1 MLQNCVQCVIM
12 VNNMAQC
19 DEHILTRVFTRLR
32 TRLLGV
38 AQGVVGNDDDAAD
51 VLQDAFVRL
60 WLHRDELTDD
70 NQAARMTMAAVR
82 NASIDRV
89 RRRQAKHLVPMDDQQ
104 VGNITDEP
112 DDLRQ
117 HVYDEVNDIV
127 QNELTSTQRAIIEM
141 RELQGMDYDE
151 IAHHLGMRPTAVRV
165 QLSRARKRVRDTYRT
180 NHNRHET

>member
-1 MLQNCVQCVIM
+1 
-12 VNNMAQC
+12 
-19 DEHILTRVFTRLR
+19 
-32 TRLLGV
+32 
-38 AQGVVGNDDDAAD
+38 
-51 VLQDAFVRL
+51 
-60 WLHRDELTDD
+60 
-70 NQAARMTMAAVR
+70 
-82 NASIDRV
+82 
-89 RRRQAKHLVPMDDQQ
+89 MDDQQ

>member
-1 MLQNCVQCVIM
+1 MPQR
-12 VNNMAQC
+12 

-32 TRLLGV
+32 SRLLGV
-38 AQGVVGNDDDAAD
+38 AHGVVGNDDDAAD

-70 NQAARMTMAAVR
+70 NQVTLMTMTTVR
-82 NASIDRV
+82 NAGIDRV
-89 RRRQAKHLVPMDDQQ
+89 RRRQAKHLVLLDERQVDD
-104 VGNITDEP
+104 IIDEP
-112 DDLRQ
+112 NDVRQ

-151 IAHHLGMRPTAVRV
+151 IARRMGMQPTAVRV
-165 QLSRARKRVRDTYRT
+165 QLSRARKRVRDIYRT

>member
-70 NQAARMTMAAVR
+70 NQAARMTMTAVR

-89 RRRQAKHLVPMDDQQ
+89 RRR
-104 VGNITDEP
+104 
-112 DDLRQ
+112 
-117 HVYDEVNDIV
+117 
-127 QNELTSTQRAIIEM
+127 
-141 RELQGMDYDE
+141 
-151 IAHHLGMRPTAVRV
+151 
-165 QLSRARKRVRDTYRT
+165 
-180 NHNRHET
+180 